1 MESSSNLSSGSNL
14 SQFDNFESTSASVAG
29 SRGLKID
36 KSNRPYS
43 DGFVFHGKTAFH
55 LASKCSTHDGI
66 LQSFDPLVYGENK
79 KMDCFDKELD
89 DSYSDDS
96 YPDGGSGLSCE
107 IRSPILK
114 ANSDNGLNCLIEV
127 ANSNLDVS
135 FHSSSSVGSLIDFTD
150 HSPQDSGATSTTMMG
165 SSVSVDTLTNELSE
179 GLKLTE
185 QQNEKL
191 DEKRLSV
198 SSSCFDPLMQD
209 NTDARHSMSILSR
222 GISTLDAVMG
232 RAFASSE
239 QGSKSKNVSGTPPKI
254 SVSNGVHTKGKGISL
269 GVPNGKVQQSS
280 LLRSEMDTAAGSG
293 DIGNLVSFIS
303 VIPGL
308 TSKPTN
314 RSVSAM
320 AASVGAMAE
329 ASPSSS
335 KVGYLFVGARF
346 ELNCQKNS
354 QHKTVILSS
363 RFALHC
369 FSCFRRM
376 KTRRLT
382 NMINVNRDFF
392 IRFVSESQEVIN
404 YLFVFLIYILQLITN
419 YILCDNRVI

>member
-1 MESSSNLSSGSNL
+1 MESNSNLSSASNL
-14 SQFDNFESTSASVAG
+14 SQFDNFESTSASVAV
-29 SRGLKID
+29 SQGLKID
-36 KSNRPYS
+36 KCNRPYS

-55 LASKCSTHDGI
+55 PASKRSTHDGI
-66 LQSFDPLVYGENK
+66 LQSFDPLVYGETK

-89 DSYSDDS
+89 DSFSDDS

-107 IRSPILK
+107 NRSPILK
-114 ANSDNGLNCLIEV
+114 ASSDNGLNCLIEV

-150 HSPQDSGATSTTMMG
+150 HSPQDSGAASTTMMG

-209 NTDARHSMSILSR
+209 NTDSRHSMSILSR
-222 GISTLDAVMG
+222 GISTLDSVMG

-239 QGSKSKNVSGTPPKI
+239 QGSRSKNVSGTPPKI
-254 SVSNGVHTKGKGISL
+254 SVSNGVHSKGKGISL

-280 LLRSEMDTAAGSG
+280 LLRSGKGDEVDTGAGSG
-293 DIGNLVSFIS
+293 DIGNLVSFVS

-314 RSVSAM
+314 RSVSAT
-320 AASVGAMAE
+320 AASIGAAAE
-329 ASPSSS
+329 ASPTSS
-335 KVGYLFVGARF
+335 KVSYFNHVVARF
-346 ELNCQKNS
+346 ELTKNS
-354 QHKTVILSS
+354 GYTVGHDFV
-363 RFALHC
+363 RFSPHNYNSIVTFC
-369 FSCFRRM
+369 S
-376 KTRRLT
+376 
-382 NMINVNRDFF
+382 
-392 IRFVSESQEVIN
+392 VSVSGG
-404 YLFVFLIYILQLITN
+404 
-419 YILCDNRVI
+419 